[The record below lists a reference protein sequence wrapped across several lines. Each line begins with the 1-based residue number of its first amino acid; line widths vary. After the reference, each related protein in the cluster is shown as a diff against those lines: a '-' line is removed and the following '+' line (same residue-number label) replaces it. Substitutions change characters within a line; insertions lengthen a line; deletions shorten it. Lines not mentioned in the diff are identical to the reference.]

1 MGSLVDS
8 APGVRIMNKD
18 VQRDRADL
26 TAHAQFVEGANGS
39 AGIIRAEASG
49 ILLER
54 ADLTGQVIIKYNLG
68 SRRKPSVF
76 TQTPWAT
83 HPSF

>member
-1 MGSLVDS
+1 
-8 APGVRIMNKD
+8 MNKD
-18 VQRDRADL
+18 VQRDQANL
-26 TAHAQFVEGANGS
+26 TAHAQFVGAANGS
-39 AGIIRAEASG
+39 AGIPRAEASG

-68 SRRKPSVF
+68 SRWKPSVF